1 MSTLYFGDNL
11 DVMREKVATDSVDL
25 IYLDPPFNSNSNYNV
40 LFDEATGD
48 KSSAQTEAFQDT
60 WSWGPV
66 SATAYEDVVRHGGE
80 VALLIMAYRS
90 WLGENRLMAYLAM
103 MAVRIIELDRV
114 IKPTGSLYLHCDPT
128 ASHYIKLLLDAA
140 FGHSCY
146 RREIVW
152 LRSKNPK
159 GSQHAMRSYGPATD
173 SILYYGASEE
183 TPIHLDRIRISLS
196 PEEIAAKYPLSD
208 DKGRY
213 ADGPILRS
221 RGMGARENLVYE
233 YKGFTP
239 GPSGWRMNRASL
251 EELDAKGNLAW
262 TRTGAPRRKLRP
274 SDDMGDPVG
283 SFWGDIPPLNSQAK
297 ERLGYPTQKPV
308 ALLERI
314 IKASSEEGQVVFDP
328 FCGCG
333 TTIEAAQRLNRQ
345 WVGIDIA
352 HYAVTLMERRLR
364 NGHPNAS
371 YGIYGRPTTYAGA
384 VDLARRDKYQ
394 FQWWAAWLLG
404 AQTYEGKKGKDRG
417 IDGNIYFHNGPFGF
431 GHIIISVKGG
441 NNVSPA
447 MVSELAGV
455 VQREKATMGVLITL
469 VEPTKA
475 MLSNAAGSG
484 FVQQSAHGRLPS
496 IQVATV
502 AQMLEGRMPK
512 LPPLPQ
518 PHRQASGRTRKQH
531 PDQLEMLLPFATDAI
546 VTPDGVTVDPAFLQ
560 FG

>member
-11 DVMREKVATDSVDL
+11 DVMREKIATESVDL

-40 LFDEATGD
+40 LFDEATGN

-60 WSWGPV
+60 WSWGPA
-66 SATAYEDVVRHGGE
+66 SAIAYDDVVRHGGE
-80 VALLIMAYRS
+80 LSLLIIAYRN

-114 IKPTGSLYLHCDPT
+114 VKPKGSLYLHCDPT
-128 ASHYIKLLLDAA
+128 ASHYIKLLLDAC
-140 FGHSCY
+140 FGHSSY

-159 GSQHAMRSYGPATD
+159 GSQHVMRSYGPATD
-173 SILYYGASEE
+173 SILYYGMSQE
-183 TPIHLDRIRISLS
+183 TPLYLDRIRGVLS
-196 PEEIAAKYPLSD
+196 ADEIATKYPITD
-208 DKGRY
+208 AVGRY

-221 RGMGARENLVYE
+221 KGMGSRENLVYE

-239 GPSGWRMNRASL
+239 GPSGWRMNRKSL

-274 SDDMGDPVG
+274 EDDMGDPVG
-283 SFWGDIPPLNSQAK
+283 SFWGDIPPLNSQAR

-308 ALLERI
+308 ALLDRI
-314 IKASSEEGQVVFDP
+314 IRASSDAGDVIFDP

-333 TTIEAAQRLNRQ
+333 TTVEAAQRLGRQ
-345 WVGIDIA
+345 WIGIDVA
-352 HYAVTLMERRLR
+352 HYAVTLMERRLKS
-364 NGHPNAS
+364 GHPEAT
-371 YGIYGRPTTYAGA
+371 YEVYGRPTTYAGA
-384 VDLARRDKYQ
+384 IDLARRDKYQ

-417 IDGNIYFHNGPFGF
+417 IDGNIYFANGPFGL
-431 GHIIISVKGG
+431 GRIIISVKGG
-441 NNVSPA
+441 QNVAPS

-455 VQREKATMGVLITL
+455 VQREDATMGVLITL
-469 VEPTKA
+469 AEPTKA

-484 FVQQSAHGRLPS
+484 FVQKSAHGRLPL
-496 IQVATV
+496 IQIATV
-502 AQMLEGRMPK
+502 AQMLRGQRPQ

-518 PHRQASGRTRKQH
+518 PRNLPISRVRKRDAAQM
-531 PDQLEMLLPFATDAI
+531 EMLLPFATNAV
-546 VTPDGVTVDPAFLQ
+546 VTPDGATVDPAFLS